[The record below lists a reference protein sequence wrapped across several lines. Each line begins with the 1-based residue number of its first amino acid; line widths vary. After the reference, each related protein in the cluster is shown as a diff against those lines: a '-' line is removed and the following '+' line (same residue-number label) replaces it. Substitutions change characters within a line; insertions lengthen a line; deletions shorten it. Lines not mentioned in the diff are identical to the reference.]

1 MFNAALLFKM
11 SQGPVTHSPVFIC
24 ILKAEQLLDLAIRE
38 NVLKTKLRAQS
49 PERIFDLKAGSSY
62 G

>member
-1 MFNAALLFKM
+1 M

-38 NVLKTKLRAQS
+38 NVLKTKPRAQS

-62 G
+62 V